1 MSLQFLK
8 IKRKIRFETILKCS
22 AVSLSLGILVS
33 SILIIIYKSL
43 GLEYNLL
50 YFILIGLGVFI
61 VFDIVLFLIFNPS
74 DVKVAKR
81 IDKQLNL
88 KEKIHTMVEYED
100 KNGPLV
106 GLQRKDAEDKLASIS
121 IKKFKMKFSY
131 YLLILPLMALAV
143 CATSIIIKAKEPQQ
157 PPIEEPISGDPYAIL
172 QIRIIIREVEAN
184 NVLMPAAKE
193 AFVSHLEEL
202 IDNVNVENITRNQEV
217 SFVNQTI
224 TEVSNSSSR
233 VNSIDE
239 IILALKNSN
248 NEDMHALGIAISE
261 YSAETINSSLDT
273 IRAYLVHA
281 SPSERRR
288 RLEEYNV
295 EGFDLIA
302 NERLEAT
309 DEMNVFFVN
318 LQKNLTTAIESQ
330 TYNDDILQVI
340 ETAKSDLEA
349 VVIKQQETLVVA
361 NYIEQSLIEIFQLP
375 NNDETPVNPAPP
387 IGGVGDETTGE
398 GNGGGGGSGDII
410 FAGDDLF
417 YDPDGGLLP
426 YYEVISKYMTYI
438 DGLIADGVIDEE
450 LRGYYVEYFNSLYNA
465 KKES

>member
-131 YLLILPLMALAV
+131 YLLILPLIALAV

-261 YSAETINSSLDT
+261 YSAETMNSSLDT

-438 DGLIADGVIDEE
+438 DSLIADGVIDEE

>member
-224 TEVSNSSSR
+224 TEVSSSSSR

-261 YSAETINSSLDT
+261 YSAETMNSSLDT

-349 VVIKQQETLVVA
+349 VVIKQKETLVVA

>member
-261 YSAETINSSLDT
+261 YSAETMNSSLDT

-349 VVIKQQETLVVA
+349 VVIKQKETLVVA

-387 IGGVGDETTGE
+387 IGGVGDETTEE

>member
-261 YSAETINSSLDT
+261 YSAETMNSSLDT

-438 DGLIADGVIDEE
+438 DSLIADGVIDEE

>member
-239 IILALKNSN
+239 IILALKSSN

-261 YSAETINSSLDT
+261 YSAETMNSSLDT

-349 VVIKQQETLVVA
+349 VVIKQKETLVVA

-438 DGLIADGVIDEE
+438 DSLIADGVIDEE

>member
-143 CATSIIIKAKEPQQ
+143 CVTSIIIKAKEPQQ

-261 YSAETINSSLDT
+261 YSAETMNSSLDT

-349 VVIKQQETLVVA
+349 VVIKQKETLVVA

>member
-106 GLQRKDAEDKLASIS
+106 GLQRKDAKDKLASIS

-295 EGFDLIA
+295 EGF
-302 NERLEAT
+302 E
-309 DEMNVFFVN
+309 
-318 LQKNLTTAIESQ
+318 
-330 TYNDDILQVI
+330 
-340 ETAKSDLEA
+340 
-349 VVIKQQETLVVA
+349 
-361 NYIEQSLIEIFQLP
+361 
-375 NNDETPVNPAPP
+375 
-387 IGGVGDETTGE
+387 
-398 GNGGGGGSGDII
+398 
-410 FAGDDLF
+410 
-417 YDPDGGLLP
+417 
-426 YYEVISKYMTYI
+426 
-438 DGLIADGVIDEE
+438 
-450 LRGYYVEYFNSLYNA
+450 
-465 KKES
+465 

>member
-33 SILIIIYKSL
+33 SILIIIYKLL

-261 YSAETINSSLDT
+261 YSAETMNSSLDT

-349 VVIKQQETLVVA
+349 VVIKQKETLVVA

>member
-61 VFDIVLFLIFNPS
+61 VFNVVLFLIFNPS

-131 YLLILPLMALAV
+131 YLLILPLMALAM

-261 YSAETINSSLDT
+261 YSAETMNSSLDT

-288 RLEEYNV
+288 RLEEYNA

-340 ETAKSDLEA
+340 ETAKSNLEA
-349 VVIKQQETLVVA
+349 VVIKQKETLVVA

-387 IGGVGDETTGE
+387 IGGVGDETTEE

>member
-88 KEKIHTMVEYED
+88 KEKIHTMVEYEG

-261 YSAETINSSLDT
+261 YSAETMNSSLDT

-349 VVIKQQETLVVA
+349 VVIKQKETLVVA

>member
-261 YSAETINSSLDT
+261 YSAETMNSSLDT

-349 VVIKQQETLVVA
+349 VVIKQKETLVVA

-387 IGGVGDETTGE
+387 NGGVGDETTGE

>member
-184 NVLMPAAKE
+184 NILMPAAKE

-261 YSAETINSSLDT
+261 YNAETMNSSLDT

-349 VVIKQQETLVVA
+349 VVIKQKETLVVA

>member
-426 YYEVISKYMTYI
+426 YYEVISKYRTYI

>member
-330 TYNDDILQVI
+330 TYNADILQVI

>member
-261 YSAETINSSLDT
+261 YSAETMNSSLDT

-330 TYNDDILQVI
+330 TYNDDISQVI

-349 VVIKQQETLVVA
+349 VVIKQKETLVVA

>member
-202 IDNVNVENITRNQEV
+202 IDNVNVENVTRNQEV

-261 YSAETINSSLDT
+261 YSAETMNSSLDT

-295 EGFDLIA
+295 EGFDLIT

-349 VVIKQQETLVVA
+349 VVIKQKETLVVA

>member
-261 YSAETINSSLDT
+261 YSAETMNSSLDT

-349 VVIKQQETLVVA
+349 VVIKQKETLVVA